1 MLSFKIGTLPQRYNY
16 RFDSQRK
23 YWTITP
29 PGGKKP
35 IRIHKLGD
43 DYTRESIERRIYDN
57 DPSVRT
63 ERLRQ
68 QYRQPNNYNLR
79 RRIDRI
85 MGRSG
90 LEKLYL
96 RYCYELGYLPKY
108 QQNPT
113 KLHILLKEDLLK
125 CDQYSEQAKLLSRY
139 HVDTEKDLSDLMEN
153 IGGRMKELSL
163 DRDEQRRMTRRV
175 LPESEIS
182 DAKDKVKVLTAEIR
196 ELRHELKVC
205 RDIQE
210 RSDHVR
216 ENLAAIDKERSRERA
231 R

>member
-1 MLSFKIGTLPQRYNY
+1 
-16 RFDSQRK
+16 
-23 YWTITP
+23 
-29 PGGKKP
+29 
-35 IRIHKLGD
+35 
-43 DYTRESIERRIYDN
+43 
-57 DPSVRT
+57 
-63 ERLRQ
+63 
-68 QYRQPNNYNLR
+68 
-79 RRIDRI
+79 

-139 HVDTEKDLSDLMEN
+139 HVDTEKDLTDLMEN
-153 IGGRMKELSL
+153 IEGRIKVLSL
-163 DRDEQRRMTRRV
+163 DRDELRRTMRRV

-182 DAKDKVKVLTAEIR
+182 DAKGRIKYLTAEIR

-205 RDIQE
+205 GDIQH
-210 RSDHVR
+210 RSGHIR
-216 ENLAAIDKERSRERA
+216 ENLAVIDRDRMRERV